1 MANGIKLRRGLRAAL
16 ATTIADGEFVLCTD
30 TGELGFK
37 KGTSEVYI
45 DLGKVD
51 TDIEDLQDKVD
62 NIIDNQEVL
71 LPGEFKVMVNKFY
84 DFNVLGT
91 KPKDNG
97 GYRIPIAK
105 VNPLFIGEEFALH
118 QVFNFTNAIIQTH
131 DLDGYGVF
139 NLGNFV
145 LYNLIVDAQSD
156 GYGGFVLNYNKDS
169 VFMLN
174 DHGGST
180 DGSLQILKDRDGNFA
195 LWIKVG
201 INSTHTQ
208 KLIVKF
214 TMNCIS
220 EVGKDTN
227 EQPYNVFLPP
237 LGLEITPY
245 DGEV

>member
-105 VNPLFIGEEFALH
+105 VNPLFIGESFALH
-118 QVFNFTNAIIQTH
+118 QVFNFTNVIIQTH
-131 DLDGYGVF
+131 EFDDSGVF
-139 NLGNFV
+139 SLGNFS
-145 LYNLIVDAQSD
+145 LDNLIFGTQS
-156 GYGGFVLNYNKDS
+156 GLKIEGSNSANLS
-169 VFMLN
+169 SLILN
-174 DHGGST
+174 D
-180 DGSLQILKDRDGNFA
+180 DYGNFA
-195 LWIKVG
+195 LWLKVG
-201 INSTHTQ
+201 INSTKTQ
-208 KLIVKF
+208 KLSIKF

-220 EVGKDTN
+220 EVGKDIN
-227 EQPYNVFLPP
+227 DQPYNVFLPP
-237 LGLEITPY
+237 LGFEITPY
-245 DGEV
+245 NRRES

>member
-1 MANGIKLRRGLRAAL
+1 MANGIKLRRGLKAAL
-16 ATTIADGEFVLCTD
+16 ATTIAEGEFVLCTD

-45 DLGKVD
+45 DLDKVA
-51 TDIEDLQDKVD
+51 TDIDDLQDEISAVT
-62 NIIDNQEVL
+62 DNQEVL

-91 KPKDNG
+91 KPADNG

-105 VNPLFIGEEFALH
+105 VNPLYIGEEFALH
-118 QVFNFTNAIIQTH
+118 QVFNFTNTIIQTH
-131 DLDGYGVF
+131 NFDGYGVF
-139 NLGNFV
+139 SLSNFS
-145 LYNLIVDAQSD
+145 LDNLIVDTESD
-156 GYGGFVLNYNKDS
+156 RQGGFILQYNS
-169 VFMLN
+169 N
-174 DHGGST
+174 SSST
-180 DGSLQILKDRDGNFA
+180 DCNLQILDDGYGNFA
-195 LWIKVG
+195 LWLEVG
-201 INSTHTQ
+201 INSLETQ
-208 KLIVKF
+208 KLSIKF

-245 DGEV
+245 NGVA

>member
-91 KPKDNG
+91 KPKNKG
-97 GYRIPIAK
+97 GYMIPIAK
-105 VNPLFIGEEFALH
+105 INPLFVSEDFALH
-118 QVFNFTNAIIQTH
+118 QVFNFTNVIIQAH
-131 DLDGYGVF
+131 VLDDSAIFRLNKASLNNIVVDTISYGSVG
-139 NLGNFV
+139 L
-145 LYNLIVDAQSD
+145 
-156 GYGGFVLNYNKDS
+156 VLNYDMSNSNSD
-169 VFMLN
+169 LN
-174 DHGGST
+174 LLIID
-180 DGSLQILKDRDGNFA
+180 DRQGNFS
-195 LWIKVG
+195 LWLEVG
-201 INSTHTQ
+201 INSTETQ

-220 EVGKDTN
+220 EVGEDTN

-245 DGEV
+245 NGRAN

>member
-16 ATTIADGEFVLCTD
+16 NATIAEGEFVFCTD

-37 KGTSEVYI
+37 KGTSEVYVDLERLDTGI
-45 DLGKVD
+45 D
-51 TDIEDLQDKVD
+51 DLQDE
-62 NIIDNQEVL
+62 ISTITSNQEVL

-105 VNPLFIGEEFALH
+105 VNPLFIGKEFDLH
-118 QVFNFTNAIIQTH
+118 QVFNFTNANIQTH
-131 DLDGYGVF
+131 DFDSY
-139 NLGNFV
+139 GNFV
-145 LYNLIVDAQSD
+145 LGSFNLYNLVVGTHSDAYGGLMLNYDSRSSFADLSLVILND
-156 GYGGFVLNYNKDS
+156 GY
-169 VFMLN
+169 
-174 DHGGST
+174 
-180 DGSLQILKDRDGNFA
+180 GNFA
-195 LWIKVG
+195 LWLEVE
-201 INSTHTQ
+201 INSTKTQ

-220 EVGKDTN
+220 EVGEDINK
-227 EQPYNVFLPP
+227 QPYNVFLPP

-245 DGEV
+245 DGEA